1 MQCESDIYE
10 KKKKTHTHTRRHR
23 GDTYAEQLAR
33 RLYE

>member
-10 KKKKTHTHTRRHR
+10 KKKNTHTRRHR